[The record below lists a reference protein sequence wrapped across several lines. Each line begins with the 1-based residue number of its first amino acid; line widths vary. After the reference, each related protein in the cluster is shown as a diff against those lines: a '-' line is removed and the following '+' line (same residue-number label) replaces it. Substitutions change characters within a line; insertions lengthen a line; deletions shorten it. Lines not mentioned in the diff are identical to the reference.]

1 MGSRTRSVFPTA
13 MKPCRRAALRFAQFV
28 GLNAD
33 AASAIYSSSPHSERA
48 IGGKRHGHAYEQAY
62 DPARSRGRQWRV
74 RLHCRL
80 LHRSTAQRWKAAGSN
95 SSRST
100 PAWFSVRFSGQ
111 IFLLRLRR
119 SLSDGSIPALPRMR
133 FSVVDVRDIAA
144 LQLLAMTTSSAAGQ
158 RFIGASEF
166 YWMADMAKILKQ
178 GLGDQARKVPNERM
192 RSPEI
197 PIVSVMP
204 APRFWR
210 TYGRAAKVTQS
221 LIEDLMSYEFM

>member
-1 MGSRTRSVFPTA
+1 MG
-13 MKPCRRAALRFAQFV
+13 
-28 GLNAD
+28 
-33 AASAIYSSSPHSERA
+33 
-48 IGGKRHGHAYEQAY
+48 
-62 DPARSRGRQWRV
+62 
-74 RLHCRL
+74 
-80 LHRSTAQRWKAAGSN
+80 
-95 SSRST
+95 
-100 PAWFSVRFSGQ
+100 
-111 IFLLRLRR
+111 
-119 SLSDGSIPALPRMR
+119 